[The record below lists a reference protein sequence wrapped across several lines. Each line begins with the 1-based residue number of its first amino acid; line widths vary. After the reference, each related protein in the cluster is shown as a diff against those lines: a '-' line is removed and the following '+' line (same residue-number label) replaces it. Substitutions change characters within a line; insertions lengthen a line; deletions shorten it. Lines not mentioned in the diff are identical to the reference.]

1 MVWCLVALD
10 WATAVAAIRILQ
22 DSLFTHCV
30 STEVRRCGGI
40 PKHPTMWA
48 WNYIVNLYATKPGF
62 LLLADAP
69 TLLKWWRNNVAI
81 QEPAAS
87 PLPQPGT

>member
-1 MVWCLVALD
+1 MW
-10 WATAVAAIRILQ
+10 W
-22 DSLFTHCV
+22 DSQ
-30 STEVRRCGGI
+30 
-40 PKHPTMWA
+40 HPTMWA
-48 WNYIVNLYATKPGF
+48 WDYIVNLYATKPGF

-81 QEPAAS
+81 QEPTAS